1 MKNPII
7 IFVINALI
15 LLALIL
21 WIFKVPT
28 AGNIQEILMIGGVL
42 LLVGFATFIG
52 ISRLKSAMRK
62 EPLEDELSKTV
73 MTKAS
78 SLSFYISIYFWLV
91 MMYFSDRISL
101 ESHSLIGAGILG
113 MALIFFIS
121 WIGVKL
127 FGMKHA

>member
-7 IFVINALI
+7 IFFISTLI

-21 WIFKVPT
+21 WIFKVP
-28 AGNIQEILMIGGVL
+28 AAANIQEILMIGGVL

-52 ISRLKSAMRK
+52 VSRLRSALRK

-73 MTKAS
+73 MTKAA
-78 SLSFYISIYFWLV
+78 SFAYYISIYLWLV
-91 MMYFSDRISL
+91 IMYFSDRISL
-101 ESHSLIGAGILG
+101 ESHSLIGAGIMG
-113 MALIFFIS
+113 MALIFFFS

>member
-7 IFVINALI
+7 IFFISTLI

-21 WIFKVPT
+21 WMLHMPT
-28 AGNIQEILMIGGVL
+28 AANIQEILMTGGVL

-52 ISRLKSAMRK
+52 ISRLRSAMRK

-73 MTKAS
+73 MTKAA
-78 SLSFYISIYFWLV
+78 SFAYYISIYLWLV
-91 MMYFSDRISL
+91 IMYFSDRISL
-101 ESHSLIGAGILG
+101 ESHSLIGAGIMG
-113 MALIFFIS
+113 MALIFFFS

>member
-62 EPLEDELSKTV
+62 EPLEDELSKSV

-101 ESHSLIGAGILG
+101 ESPSLIGAGILG

>member
-7 IFVINALI
+7 IFVISALI
-15 LLALIL
+15 LMALIL
-21 WIFKVPT
+21 WILNVPT
-28 AGNIQEILMIGGVL
+28 AANIQEILMIGGVL

-52 ISRLKSAMRK
+52 ISRLRSAMRK
-62 EPLEDELSKTV
+62 EPLEDELSKSV

-91 MMYFSDRISL
+91 IMYFSDRISL